1 MAIPSNI
8 VMAVVVAIATLVGFH
23 CLLNKFPRVRAF
35 AVKHGGYVDFG
46 VSALYWVLSAGGSQ
60 SGQLTSALIGLGI
73 FFYLGNQREKAEVED
88 EAEGIPDQRD
98 LLLQTLTKEVADLS
112 EKVREQS
119 HHIQHQ
125 HFRWK

>member
-8 VMAVVVAIATLVGFH
+8 VMAVVIAIAMLVGFH
-23 CLLNKFPRVRAF
+23 CALNNFPSVRRLAIRF
-35 AVKHGGYVDFG
+35 GRYVDVG
-46 VSALYWVLSAGGSQ
+46 ISVMYWMLSAGGSQ

-73 FFYLGNQREKAEVED
+73 YFYLGSQREKAKAAD
-88 EAEGIPDQRD
+88 GPDQRD
-98 LLLQTLTKEVADLS
+98 VLLQALTKEVADLS

>member
-8 VMAVVVAIATLVGFH
+8 VMAVVVAIAMLVGFH
-23 CLLNKFPRVRAF
+23 CALNNFPSVRRLAIRF
-35 AVKHGGYVDFG
+35 GRYVDVG
-46 VSALYWVLSAGGSQ
+46 ISVMYWMLSAGGSQ

-73 FFYLGNQREKAEVED
+73 YFYLGSQREKAAVAD
-88 EAEGIPDQRD
+88 EAEKEPDQRD

>member
-46 VSALYWVLSAGGSQ
+46 VSALYWVLSAGGSL
-60 SGQLTSALIGLGI
+60 SSQLTSALIGLGI

-98 LLLQTLTKEVADLS
+98 LLLQTLTKEVAYLS

-119 HHIQHQ
+119 Y
-125 HFRWK
+125 RWK